1 MTTLKTLALGLN
13 RFLSRLFSDDPETID
28 YLNGADSLPPPLN
41 KEEEKKSFF
50 GKKRGYEG
58 ERNFIKGRWSIGT
71 TNRTETLPDT
81 VLHITQS
88 MS

>member
-41 KEEEKKSFF
+41 KEEEKKAF
-50 GKKRGYEG
+50 E
-58 ERNFIKGRWSIGT
+58 
-71 TNRTETLPDT
+71 L
-81 VLHITQS
+81 L
-88 MS
+88 

>member
-41 KEEEKKSFF
+41 KEEEKKAFELL
-50 GKKRGYEG
+50 RGLYFLQLFRNDKL
-58 ERNFIKGRWSIGT
+58 ERSVF
-71 TNRTETLPDT
+71 
-81 VLHITQS
+81 
-88 MS
+88 

>member
-41 KEEEKKSFF
+41 KEEEKKAFELLETDP
-50 GKKRGYEG
+50 KKPENCLSCIISGLWY
-58 ERNFIKGRWSIGT
+58 I
-71 TNRTETLPDT
+71 
-81 VLHITQS
+81 
-88 MS
+88 

>member
-41 KEEEKKSFF
+41 KEEEKKPLSFLKQTR
-50 GKKRGYEG
+50 KKPENCLSCIISGLWY
-58 ERNFIKGRWSIGT
+58 I
-71 TNRTETLPDT
+71 
-81 VLHITQS
+81 
-88 MS
+88 

>member
-41 KEEEKKSFF
+41 KEEEKALSFLKQIR
-50 GKKRGYEG
+50 KKPENCLSCIISGLWY
-58 ERNFIKGRWSIGT
+58 I
-71 TNRTETLPDT
+71 
-81 VLHITQS
+81 
-88 MS
+88 